1 MDDLLGHCPLPG
13 HQVRNPPQPVPL
25 AASPPVRTFHVSSR
39 WPTRGT
45 TQSRTGVPDG
55 GGDGSDSQTRPSR
68 STRVCEELRSP
79 VCMYRALAERTDDGS
94 AELAMLWVLN
104 QSDGKHSLL
113 EIAERARM
121 RFEWIANAAAMLAEA
136 QLLERVGA
144 HAPGRKT
151 ATSPPPGPVGSSF

>member
-1 MDDLLGHCPLPG
+1 LVVAKQEHRP
-13 HQVRNPPQPVPL
+13 R
-25 AASPPVRTFHVSSR
+25 
-39 WPTRGT
+39 TRGGYRRG
-45 TQSRTGVPDG
+45 SRTCAHHLAQDHTS
-55 GGDGSDSQTRPSR
+55 GDNLDFVKPGSLADSLGKLIAILDVLERDATFQNLCPKGEPQLGRR
-68 STRVCEELRSP
+68 GL
-79 VCMYRALAERTDDGS
+79 YRALAERTDDGS

>member
-1 MDDLLGHCPLPG
+1 
-13 HQVRNPPQPVPL
+13 
-25 AASPPVRTFHVSSR
+25 
-39 WPTRGT
+39 
-45 TQSRTGVPDG
+45 
-55 GGDGSDSQTRPSR
+55 
-68 STRVCEELRSP
+68 
-79 VCMYRALAERTDDGS
+79 MYRALAERTDDGS

-144 HAPGRKT
+144 HAPGR
-151 ATSPPPGPVGSSF
+151 